1 MTFGRVSIKEA
12 FFRVGFPGGL
22 FLHHIDSK
30 LLTRGGG
37 AVVHLNGMHSGC
49 RGGVIFSPV
58 VEFWLEVSKKR
69 HVGHSLEIHILNI
82 IFPGGFVGRS
92 FSFLCKWVICR

>member
-58 VEFWLEVSKKR
+58 VEFWLEVSKKKTCR
-69 HVGHSLEIHILNI
+69 TLLGDSHFEHNFSWRFCWKI
-82 IFPGGFVGRS
+82 IFLS
-92 FSFLCKWVICR
+92 L